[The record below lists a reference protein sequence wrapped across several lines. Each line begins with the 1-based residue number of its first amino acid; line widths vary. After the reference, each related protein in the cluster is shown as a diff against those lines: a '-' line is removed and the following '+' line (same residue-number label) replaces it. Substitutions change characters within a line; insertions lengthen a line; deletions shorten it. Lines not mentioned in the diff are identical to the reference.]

1 MAKSSIRYLSP
12 SVALGFHGT
21 TTDIAKSVI
30 QDGGSLKTSSNSY
43 DWLGHG
49 IYFWEGSYDR
59 ALQWARRHHGEYASV
74 VGAFIKFGNCMDL
87 LDTHWTENLRE
98 TYDVLLQELEQS
110 GQELPKNLSKDTN
123 GITFKRDLDCRV
135 IMHLQSLYE
144 DTIALDLG
152 FEAGKYTPTQK
163 KLIQTHPFY
172 IDSVRGMFPEGNEL
186 YPNAGFRDRNH
197 IQICIRNPNC
207 IIGYFDPRETDARY
221 KTL

>member
-1 MAKSSIRYLSP
+1 MANSSIRYLSP
-12 SVALGFHGT
+12 GVALGFHGT
-21 TTDIAKSVI
+21 TKSIANDVI
-30 QDGGSLKTSSNSY
+30 QHGESLKNSSNSY

-59 ALQWARRHHGEYASV
+59 ALQWAVRHHGEDAAV

-87 LDTHWTENLRE
+87 LDTHWTENLRD
-98 TYDVLLQELEQS
+98 TYEVLVQELEQS

-123 GITFKRDLDCRV
+123 GTTFKRNLDCQV

-144 DTIALDLG
+144 DAIAIDLG
-152 FEAGKYTPTQK
+152 FNVGKYSKAQK
-163 KLIQTHPFY
+163 TRIQTHPYY
-172 IDSVRGMFPEGNEL
+172 IDSVRGMFPEGDDL

-207 IIGYFDPRETDARY
+207 IIGYFDPRETNPQY